1 MKNILIIGGM
11 GPQASL
17 ILHKKI
23 IDKAITLGARNGS
36 DFPDITHLSV
46 AVDDFISDK
55 SKAKKALNKLNQRLE
70 YLWRHRLY
78 SYCAGL

>member
-17 ILHKKI
+17 LTHKRI
-23 IDKAITLGARNGS
+23 IDKAVELGAEHGK

-46 AVDDFISDK
+46 AVDDFISDTATMAAAV
-55 SKAKKALNKLNQRLE
+55 AKLRVSLG
-70 YLWRHRLY
+70 YLWRGPVHPCGNSL
-78 SYCAGL
+78 